1 MYMVAFSLP
10 AIIIMDYESDQCY
23 GTATETRKQ

>member
-1 MYMVAFSLP
+1 MVTFSLL